1 MPHQSGTPK
10 TPGSGR
16 KKGTPTKK
24 VLTVEQIFKRWG
36 TDPIN
41 EALKCQA
48 MMQALLK
55 GDLEIAERLKLLVDT
70 RDGWLKLARF
80 VYPERKAVEVTAEVR
95 LPLVRGTRHI
105 GGLKVINGEAKALPL
120 PEEQ

>member
-10 TPGSGR
+10 TRGSGR
-16 KKGTPTKK
+16 KKGTPNKK
-24 VLTVEQIFKRWG
+24 ALTVEQIFKRWG
-36 TDPIN
+36 TDPLN

-55 GDLEIAERLKLLVDT
+55 DDLEIGERLKLLVDT

-80 VYPERKAVEVTAEVR
+80 VYSERKAVEVTAEVR

-105 GGLKVINGEAKALPL
+105 GGMTVIDGEPTALPP